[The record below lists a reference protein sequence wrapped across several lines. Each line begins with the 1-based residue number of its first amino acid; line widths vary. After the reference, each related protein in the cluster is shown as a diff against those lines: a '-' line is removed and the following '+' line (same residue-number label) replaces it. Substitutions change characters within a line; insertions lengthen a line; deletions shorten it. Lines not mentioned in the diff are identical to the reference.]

1 MDYATSQTIGLSRPQ
16 KGFGFWNSI
25 APVLGLFFLAPLT
38 AEYLIGYLSETFTE
52 MLVGLW
58 LLAPLYGGAAIIIR
72 ESARRTGRGWPTIIL
87 LSLAFGVFQAGLID
101 HSLFDPSY
109 QTTELWHD
117 MPNPTYIPALGISY
131 LDALYF
137 ILGHVIWSISAPIAI
152 IETFV
157 SSRRTMPW
165 LGNLG
170 LAIISLLYI
179 LASSILCWGIAI
191 DDQFLPSAPQM
202 AGTSIVVM
210 ALIALAFS
218 VRLEE
223 RPFAARRLPKPWV
236 VGTAAFM
243 LLSLPNIIEI
253 ACEMLGIPS
262 IFMIDWPGFIINIL
276 TAGLLAALTWRWSQS
291 RDWSASHTLALAVG
305 ALLTRAWIAFLLL
318 PFGDVTFNDKL
329 IQRTVFFLGVVA
341 LLSLA
346 AFKTRR
352 CKKECI
358 ISEE

>member
-1 MDYATSQTIGLSRPQ
+1 MDYSTSQTVGLSRPQ
-16 KGFGFWNSI
+16 KGLDFWNSI

-38 AEYLIGYLSETFTE
+38 AEYLIGYSSETFTE
-52 MLVGLW
+52 MLVGLL
-58 LLAPLYGGAAIIIR
+58 LLAPTYGGAAIIIR

-87 LSLAFGVFQAGLID
+87 LSLAFGIFMAGLID
-101 HSLFDPSY
+101 HSLFDPSF
-109 QTTELWHD
+109 QITELWHD

-137 ILGHVIWSISAPIAI
+137 VLGHVIWSISAPIAI

-157 SSRRTMPW
+157 PRSRTVPW

-191 DDQFLPSAPQM
+191 DDQFFPSALQM
-202 AGTSIVVM
+202 AGTAIVVM

-223 RPFAARRLPKPWV
+223 RPFAAIRLPKPWV

-243 LLSLPNIIEI
+243 LLSLPNIIETG
-253 ACEMLGIPS
+253 CEMLGIPS
-262 IFMIDWPGFIINIL
+262 MFMIDWPGFIINIL
-276 TAGLLAALTWRWSQS
+276 TVGLLAALTWRWSQS
-291 RDWSASHTLALAVG
+291 RDWSASHTLSLAGG
-305 ALLTRAWIAFLLL
+305 ALLTRVWIAFLLV
-318 PFGDVTFNDKL
+318 PFDEAMFYDELV
-329 IQRTVFFLGVVA
+329 QRTVFLLGVVM
-341 LLSLA
+341 LLLLA
-346 AFKTRR
+346 AWKIRAD
-352 CKKECI
+352 KKRYEAWV
-358 ISEE
+358 

>member
-1 MDYATSQTIGLSRPQ
+1 MDRTISQTVGLSRSQ
-16 KGFGFWNSI
+16 RGLGFWNSI
-25 APVLGLFFLAPLT
+25 APTLGLFFLAPLT
-38 AEYLIGYLSETFTE
+38 AEYLIGYSSETFTE

-109 QTTELWHD
+109 QITDSWYN
-117 MPNPTYIPALGISY
+117 MPNPTYIPALGISS
-131 LDALYF
+131 LVALIF
-137 ILGHVIWSISAPIAI
+137 VLGHVIWSISAPIAI

-157 SSRRTMPW
+157 SSRMTVPW
-165 LGNLG
+165 LDNLG
-170 LAIISLLYI
+170 LAIISIEYI
-179 LASSILCWGIAI
+179 LASSIICWFTAI
-191 DDQFLPSAPQM
+191 EDQFLPSALQM
-202 AGTSIVVM
+202 TGTAIVVS

-243 LLSLPNIIEI
+243 LLSLPTIIET

-262 IFMIDWPGFIINIL
+262 MFMIDWPGFMINIL
-276 TAGLLAALTWRWSQS
+276 TIGLLAAMTWQWSQS
-291 RDWSASHTLALAVG
+291 IDWSASHTLSLAGG
-305 ALLTRAWIAFLLL
+305 ALLTRAWIAFLLV
-318 PFGDVTFNDKL
+318 PFDEAMFYDELV
-329 IQRTVFFLGVVA
+329 QRTVFLLGVVM
-341 LLSLA
+341 LLLLA
-346 AFKTRR
+346 AWKIRAE
-352 CKKECI
+352 KKRYEAWV
-358 ISEE
+358 

>member
-1 MDYATSQTIGLSRPQ
+1 MDYSTSQTVGLSRPQ
-16 KGFGFWNSI
+16 KGLDFWNSI

-38 AEYLIGYLSETFTE
+38 AEYLIGYLSMTFAE
-52 MLVGLW
+52 MHMGLL

-87 LSLAFGVFQAGLID
+87 LSLAFAVFQAGLID

-109 QTTELWHD
+109 QVTDSWYD

-157 SSRRTMPW
+157 SRSRTVPW
-165 LGNLG
+165 LDNLG
-170 LAIISLLYI
+170 LAIISIEYI

-191 DDQFLPSAPQM
+191 DDQFFPSTLQM
-202 AGTSIVVM
+202 AGTAIVVM

-223 RPFAARRLPKPWV
+223 RSIVARRLPKAWV

-243 LLSLPNIIEI
+243 LLSLPNIIET

-262 IFMIDWPGFIINIL
+262 MFMIDWPGFIINIL
-276 TAGLLAALTWRWSQS
+276 TVGLLAALTWRWSQS
-291 RDWSASHTLALAVG
+291 RDWSASHTLSLAGG
-305 ALLTRAWIAFLLL
+305 ALLTRVWIAFLLV
-318 PFGDVTFNDKL
+318 PFDEAMFYDELV
-329 IQRTVFFLGVVA
+329 QRTVFLLGVVM
-341 LLSLA
+341 LLLLA
-346 AFKTRR
+346 AWKIRAD
-352 CKKECI
+352 KKRYEAWV
-358 ISEE
+358 